1 MLDKFPHEVK
11 LVFKNFPLSMHKYA
25 RKAAKAA
32 LAAHG
37 QGKFW
42 DFHRVLFENH
52 RFINDAKLEYIARQ
66 VGLDMERFAADMIS
80 PAFEDLIA
88 RDVRDGRE
96 IGVTGIPT
104 ILINGKILRK
114 MSFQAFED
122 MILADLHKRQE
133 MDAH

>member
-1 MLDKFPHEVK
+1 MLDKYPQEVK
-11 LVFKNFPLSMHKYA
+11 LVFKNFPLSIHKYA

-42 DFHRVLFENH
+42 DFHRALFENH
-52 RFINDAKLEYIARQ
+52 RFINDAKLEHIARQ

-88 RDVRDGRE
+88 RDVEEGRE
-96 IGVTGIPT
+96 IGISGIPT
-104 ILINGKILRK
+104 IFINGKILKGRD
-114 MSFQAFED
+114 FQAFEE
-122 MILADLHKRQE
+122 MILADLHKRRKTGLP
-133 MDAH
+133 

>member
-11 LVFKNFPLSMHKYA
+11 LVFKNFPLSTHKYA

-42 DFHRVLFENH
+42 DFHRALFENH
-52 RFINDAKLEYIARQ
+52 RFINDVKLEHIARQ
-66 VGLDMERFAADMIS
+66 VGLDMERFAADIVS

-88 RDVRDGRE
+88 RDVGDGRE
-96 IGVTGIPT
+96 IGISGIPT
-104 ILINGKILRK
+104 ILINGKILRGRD
-114 MSFQAFED
+114 FQAFEE
-122 MILADLHKRQE
+122 MIVSELNKRQKTSLP
-133 MDAH
+133 